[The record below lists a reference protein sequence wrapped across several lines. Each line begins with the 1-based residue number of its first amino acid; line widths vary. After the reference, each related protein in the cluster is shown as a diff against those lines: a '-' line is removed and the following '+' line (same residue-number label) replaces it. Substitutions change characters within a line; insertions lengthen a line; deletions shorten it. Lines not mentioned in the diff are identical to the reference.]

1 MLFSQYEIT
10 MNKLIGTVILSV
22 FFLSCSSD
30 LNFDQV
36 NDLKLEPI
44 VVANLASFDI
54 QANQFVIGG
63 TEQPAVGDVMNFK
76 VFNDQD
82 FTNNL
87 IKTDLYFEFNN
98 TINRAFTAN
107 LYFLDA
113 NNTKLYQIS
122 IAVPANTS
130 SPITHTE
137 TFENAKLDILKKTQK
152 IAFTIALMPGI
163 PLTDSSL
170 GNLKMRSSGTIYF
183 SVQ

>member
-1 MLFSQYEIT
+1 M
-10 MNKLIGTVILSV
+10 
-22 FFLSCSSD
+22 FLSCSSD
-30 LNFDQV
+30 LDFDQA
-36 NDLKLEPI
+36 NDLELKPV

-63 TEQPAVGDVMNFK
+63 TEQPAVGDMMNFE

-87 IKTDLYFEFNN
+87 IKTELYFEFNN
-98 TINRAFTAN
+98 TINRGFTAN

-113 NNTKLYQIS
+113 NNKNLYQIP
-122 IAVPANTS
+122 IAVPANTA

-137 TFENAKLDILKKTQK
+137 TFENTKLDILKNTRK

-163 PLTDSSL
+163 PITDSSL
-170 GNLKMRSSGTIYF
+170 GNLKMRSSATIYF
-183 SVQ
+183 AAQ

>member
-1 MLFSQYEIT
+1 MNLQSFSRVKKNFGIF
-10 MNKLIGTVILSV
+10 LVCV
-22 FFLSCSSD
+22 FSLSCSSD
-30 LNFDQV
+30 LDFDQV

-44 VVANLASFDI
+44 VVASLASFEI

-76 VFNDQD
+76 VFDDQD

-87 IKTDLYFEFNN
+87 IKTELYFEFNN

-113 NNTKLYQIS
+113 NNTKLYQIA
-122 IAVPANTS
+122 IAIPANTS

-152 IAFTIALMPGI
+152 IAFTIALIPGI

-170 GNLKMRSSGTIYF
+170 GYLKMRSNGTIYF